1 MLLRKW
7 FQRRSSHHSC
17 VRVLFVCTANVCR
30 SPLAEALLRHQG
42 QAYAD
47 QFELEVDSCGIQ
59 AGAASLPPDPRAR
72 KVAQQAG
79 VSLKGIKSRKL
90 ERRDFY
96 DFDLILA
103 MDRGHLQVLK
113 DRCPEDSLADIQLLG
128 SYRQSRLVA
137 EEETPLLE
145 AELKMAQEKSED
157 DIPDPYY
164 GNQKSFHRVFELLQP
179 AVAAVLTEL
188 SQSTNMSQ

>member
-1 MLLRKW
+1 MSLRKW
-7 FQRRSSHHSC
+7 FQRRSSQRAC

-47 QFELEVDSCGIQ
+47 QFELTVDSCGIQ

-90 ERRDFY
+90 EIRDYY

-103 MDRGHLQVLK
+103 MDKGHLQVLK
-113 DRCPEDSLADIQLLG
+113 DNCPEDSLADIQLLG
-128 SYRQSRLVA
+128 CYRHSTPVALVEGQLPA
-137 EEETPLLE
+137 SG
-145 AELKMAQEKSED
+145 AGEKQQREQD
-157 DIPDPYY
+157 EIPDPYY